1 MRRLIL
7 KWDSGIPEAVFHS
20 LSLWSA
26 EGVLC
31 PGLRLLHWESHSRI
45 LPLHRLV
52 LSPTLNNL
60 SLTYSSYYYESP
72 ELELSIIQP
81 AIMGLDTSPLR
92 DLRLQWYVS
101 AESSKQMEFVASS
114 AVLRCGP
121 ALKNLAMY
129 SPLSDAAV
137 QHTMQ
142 LPNLCTWHTM
152 KGPPRIPNLSLS
164 DSFPRLDHLS
174 LISEASYEWLPLFTA
189 TPRHISFGQRFCS
202 PPNSGPT
209 KRLGRLVAH
218 WRIPIDAVFM
228 APVMLFRELI
238 SLRLTSACSTGLIAA
253 PSCAFSSTDDDI
265 ADIAAALPRLKVA
278 HVFGQLMPNH
288 RHLPRL
294 IFHVLQGLG
303 TSGNSL
309 QHGKSSQRPRARV
322 YGPST

>member
-1 MRRLIL
+1 MHLSSFGGTGTHYPVVRAIVAGDSRQKYPAAWHFTPLKPTSAGAFSMAIVTCLVSDAHIEPTNAEWDRFREYASWMRRLIL

-26 EGVLC
+26 ERVLC
-31 PGLRLLHWESHSRI
+31 PGLRLLHWESQSRI

-52 LSPTLNNL
+52 LSPTLTNL

-142 LPNLCTWHTM
+142 LPNLGTWHTM

-189 TPRHISFGQRFCS
+189 TPRHLSFGQRFCS
-202 PPNSGPT
+202 PPNSGPAQ
-209 KRLGRLVAH
+209 RLGRLVAH

-238 SLRLTSACSTGLIAA
+238 
-253 PSCAFSSTDDDI
+253 P
-265 ADIAAALPRLKVA
+265 
-278 HVFGQLMPNH
+278 
-288 RHLPRL
+288 
-294 IFHVLQGLG
+294 
-303 TSGNSL
+303 
-309 QHGKSSQRPRARV
+309 
-322 YGPST
+322 